1 MMMKKRKLMMLSIC
15 FMAFYLGTGSL
26 DRAPYIQENH
36 SEQSAQ
42 TSMAGLAGL
51 PWERMSV
58 QQRYGYYERLL
69 LNVFMPYISEAIQ
82 QYYGESRQ
90 YDNGKILSVKPKLFA
105 HEIVVEVE
113 TFTGPHNPPYGIETI
128 TLLLDSGKIEVT
140 GFQHRDEESD

>member
-1 MMMKKRKLMMLSIC
+1 MMMKKRKLMILAIC
-15 FMAFYLGTGSL
+15 LMAFYMGAGHLNYPPVIDEDQL
-26 DRAPYIQENH
+26 EL
-36 SEQSAQ
+36 SAQ
-42 TSMAGLAGL
+42 TSIAGLSGL